1 MFEANSCGII
11 SAIHDQSD
19 DINRGVDRK
28 VEVLDFETKA
38 NSQGAGDQGMM
49 FGYATNET
57 DNYMPLALDLAHKLL
72 LELAVLRRENKEM
85 TYLRPDAKSQVT
97 LEYNDNNVPIR
108 ITDIVISTQH
118 DDFDA
123 DEKAIEFVKERF
135 KDNVKINFS
144 AHQKYFTEAVNFLK
158 ENNIK
163 LNGVILDLG
172 VSSRQLDSSQI
183 GLSYRSEMPLDMR
196 FRRSDD
202 KISAKEFLNETNAE
216 DIADVL
222 RKFGEEPAA
231 WKIAQAIHNKSKTKK
246 IETTLDLKN
255 IIEDEIPQVFV
266 VKTLTRVFQAL
277 RIFVNNEM
285 DELEKALSGYTDI
298 LIEGGR
304 IVVLTYHSI
313 EDRIVKYSFRDE
325 MKDCICPPFVPKCIC
340 DKEQRLKI
348 ITRKPIVPGK
358 LELENNKRSRSAKLR
373 VAERVLS
380 TKKMN

>member
-1 MFEANSCGII
+1 VKNNYHIPVLLKESIELLITDLNGTY
-11 SAIHDQSD
+11 
-19 DINRGVDRK
+19 VDG
-28 VEVLDFETKA
+28 T
-38 NSQGAGDQGMM
+38 AGG
-49 FGYATNET
+49 GGHTS
-57 DNYMPLALDLAHKLL
+57 LILDL
-72 LELAVLRRENKEM
+72 
-85 TYLRPDAKSQVT
+85 
-97 LEYNDNNVPIR
+97 
-108 ITDIVISTQH
+108 ISK
-118 DDFDA
+118 DGFVYDFDA